1 MSSVDHFAQRRVVQ
15 GSVGLLSITYVVLVF
30 FGGRIPQNLIL
41 LITLQLLWQ
50 GVEIAWLRLYNLTSP
65 NQLPLWPRLAGYLV
79 QLTTLAAMA
88 AVVVR
93 YYR

>member
-1 MSSVDHFAQRRVVQ
+1 MSTVDHFAQRRVVRRFI
-15 GSVGLLSITYVVLVF
+15 VILSITYVVLVF

-41 LITLQLLWQ
+41 VVTLQLLWQ
-50 GVEIAWLRLYNLTSP
+50 SVEIAWLRLHNLTSP
-65 NQLPLWPRLAGYLV
+65 NQLPLWVRLTGYLV
-79 QLTTLAAMA
+79 QLITLAAMA